1 MRGRSL
7 ILLTVFALVM
17 GMLFTAS
24 SAGKTGETRT
34 HDPQVIRTKGAL
46 TFEANALIQATF
58 RFSPERLFPH
68 TGDRVRLVDA
78 DQADEPHTLTIVR
91 RGQLPT
97 SGQEV
102 FECAACNAALEAH
115 FAQGEP
121 PITRVNVGA
130 PGLDRPGDSLWLA
143 PGATISSQVSAPAG
157 TTLNYL
163 CAIHGWMQGQLRV
176 G

>member
-1 MRGRSL
+1 MKARSL
-7 ILLTVFALVM
+7 ILLTAFVLVM

-24 SAGKTGETRT
+24 SAGRTGTTRT

-68 TGDRVRLVDA
+68 TGDKVRLVDA
-78 DQADEPHTLTIVR
+78 DRPNEPHTLSIVR
-91 RGQLPT
+91 KGQLPT

-102 FECAACNAALEAH
+102 FACAACNAALEAH
-115 FAQGEP
+115 FAQGDT

-130 PGLDRPGDSLWLA
+130 PGLDQPGDSLWLA

-157 TTLNYL
+157 TTLHYL
-163 CAIHGWMQGQLRV
+163 CAIHGWMQGRLTV